1 MKRILIFA
9 LFTAFLFVSLDGFSQ
24 GCSQCKLLAEQGT
37 ELDEG
42 SFGSGINTGI
52 LYLMAIPYVLLFI
65 LFRKRI
71 VRLFKKLFN
80 KESKPSSA
88 GLK

>member
-1 MKRILIFA
+1 MNRILIFA
-9 LFTAFLFVSLDGFSQ
+9 LFTAFLVLSLDGFSQ
-24 GCSQCKLLAEQGT
+24 GCSQCKLLAEQGA

-52 LYLMAIPYVLLFI
+52 LYLMAIPYVLLFV

-71 VRLFKKLFN
+71 VRLFKKLFH

>member
-1 MKRILIFA
+1 MKRY
-9 LFTAFLFVSLDGFSQ
+9 LFFLVAIVFMFCSFDTFSQ
-24 GCSQCKLLAEQGT
+24 GCSQCKLLAEQGS

-71 VRLFKKLFN
+71 VRLFKKLFQ
-80 KESKPSSA
+80 KESKPSSTS
-88 GLK
+88 LK